1 MTDPAP
7 VRVEVTSAMKKLS
20 AIFRDEGGVAIV
32 LAMVVLLALST
43 LVVAFLAVS
52 AFEPQISANLTS
64 GTQARYVAEA
74 GIEAAFDY
82 LANNTDWSVVLAAA
96 GATCAT
102 GGIVPTTTANNALPG
117 LTSVSGTFTVRVRND
132 CLAND
137 TLITGTTLDTANG
150 GGATVDTNSRLILTS
165 VGTLGTATKTIKVV
179 IRKATLPTINAALA
193 FPGVNSDVD
202 FSGSSFTIRGIDT
215 QMGSETLNGTGDPVL
230 GISVGVAGNEAGLD
244 TALANNQQNSVEGK
258 NQVQDPGTPG
268 IETASGDATV
278 AFDTG
283 LTSAAVTDFVNSIK
297 GNAAIT
303 INAPSGNGFSIN
315 NIGNTC
321 ATNVN
326 DSACWG
332 TTTNPKIVYVKGNAT
347 AGSSYTALD
356 ISGSSAGTGILIIE
370 SGGVDIT
377 GNFQW
382 NGPIIITGTG
392 VKLRY
397 HGGGNQ
403 SIWGSVIV
411 NELASDGA
419 ANLEADISGNAK
431 IFYSTQA
438 LNLVMNAIGGRRGMS
453 LYSWQEQ

>member
-1 MTDPAP
+1 MN
-7 VRVEVTSAMKKLS
+7 KLR

-52 AFEPQISANLTS
+52 AFEPQISANLTAA
-64 GTQARYVAEA
+64 TQARYVAEA

-82 LANNTDWSVVLAAA
+82 LAINTDWSAALAAA

-102 GGIVPTTTANNALPG
+102 GGVVPTTTQNNALPG
-117 LTSVSGTFTVRVRND
+117 LNATSGTFTVRVRND
-132 CLAND
+132 CLNGD
-137 TLITGTTLDTANG
+137 TLVTGAALDTANG
-150 GGATVDTNSRLILTS
+150 GGATTDKNNRLILTS
-165 VGTLGTATKTIKVV
+165 TGTLGTATKTIKV
-179 IRKATLPTINAALA
+179 ILRKATLPTINAALA
-193 FPGVNSDVD
+193 FPGVNADVD
-202 FSGSSFTIRGIDT
+202 FSGSSFTIRGVDT
-215 QMGSETLNGTGDPVL
+215 QMGSQTADGTGNPVY
-230 GISVGVAGNEAGLD
+230 GISVGESANEAGLD
-244 TALANNQQNSVEGK
+244 SALANNQQNSVSGLS
-258 NQVQDPGTPG
+258 QSDPNATTTGNG
-268 IETASGDATV
+268 TV
-278 AFDTG
+278 AFDTS
-283 LTSAAVTDFVNSIK
+283 LTREAVTDFVNAIK
-297 GNAAIT
+297 GNADIA
-303 INAPSGNGFSIN
+303 INAPNGSGFTIQ
-315 NIGNTC
+315 NIGESC
-321 ATNVN
+321 STNVN
-326 DSACWG
+326 SSSCWG

-347 AGSSYTALD
+347 STSSYTALD
-356 ISGSSAGTGILIIE
+356 ISGNSTGTGILIVE

-397 HGGGNQ
+397 HGGGDQ

-411 NELASDGA
+411 NELASDGV

-438 LNLVMNAIGGRRGMS
+438 LNLVMNALGGRKAMN